1 MWYIKAENMD
11 ISRKQMIESL
21 KSLKTMDAF
30 DSAIFMRLFK
40 SGKYKNTIFCNA
52 KKTIINL
59 NSHLLPVGTQYLI
72 LSMDN
77 TNALSKR

>member
-40 SGKYKNTIFCNA
+40 SGKYKNAIFCNA
-52 KKTIINL
+52 KK
-59 NSHLLPVGTQYLI
+59 LLLI
-72 LSMDN
+72 
-77 TNALSKR
+77 